1 MIVVHILVLGR
12 VVAAVSISIGCWG
25 LADSVC
31 IALFT
36 TMGVSY
42 IRAGISIPRTASLFI
57 GFLVQASLVFFHFS
71 LNDLADLNKLIMYMV
86 VFFGAGLPRLI
97 VLSPC

>member
-1 MIVVHILVLGR
+1 
-12 VVAAVSISIGCWG
+12 
-25 LADSVC
+25 
-31 IALFT
+31 
-36 TMGVSY
+36 MGVSY